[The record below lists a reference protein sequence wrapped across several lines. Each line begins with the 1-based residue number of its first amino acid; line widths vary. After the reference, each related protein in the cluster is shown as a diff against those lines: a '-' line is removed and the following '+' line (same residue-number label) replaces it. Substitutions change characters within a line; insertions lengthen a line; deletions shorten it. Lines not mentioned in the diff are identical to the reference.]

1 MNKKK
6 TYDIIYAMCLVHA
19 FYLKHMVLINE
30 RENKNELVNRVYCLR
45 MIELVDYQQAVNTSD
60 RVSFAHAVLTN
71 GKIL

>member
-1 MNKKK
+1 MPCSCILSR
-6 TYDIIYAMCLVHA
+6 TDGSYQRR
-19 FYLKHMVLINE
+19 
-30 RENKNELVNRVYCLR
+30 REEENELVNRVYCLR